1 MQFPIANDNC
11 ARIIEE
17 WIHTVAHLPE
27 RHNIDSW
34 LTQAEQSA
42 CDTPK
47 GCKITI
53 EMQRIATSSGIP
65 EVLDLPQ
72 NCFDWLKIEE

>member
-1 MQFPIANDNC
+1 MKIPTANDNC

-27 RHNIDSW
+27 RHNIDAW

-42 CDTPK
+42 CNTPN
-47 GCKITI
+47 GYQINI
-53 EMQRIATSSGIP
+53 EMQRIATASGKP
-65 EVLDLPQ
+65 EVLDIPH
-72 NCFDWLKIEE
+72 NCFDWLTIKE